1 MPAAQTLPS
10 NRFFPSSG
18 NFAGQGL
25 ACRRGEKLIFRGL
38 DFALPPGG
46 ALVLIGPNGSGKSSL
61 LRLMAGLTPCAAGM
75 LAWNGADIRDDPA
88 VHRAR
93 LHFIGHCDALKPV
106 LSAGESLAFWAR
118 MLGVSV
124 PIEPA
129 LARFGLGHAAAL
141 PCRYLSA
148 GQKRRLALARLV
160 AAPAELWLL
169 DEPLTSLDSDAA
181 AQLLAAIAAHR
192 GQGGRVVLSTHAPIE
207 LGDAMRLSLA
217 DFRPSP
223 TEAAAGLLA

>member
-1 MPAAQTLPS
+1 MPAAQALTSPG
-10 NRFFPSSG
+10 FFSTAG
-18 NFAGQGL
+18 NFAGHGL
-25 ACRRGEKLIFRGL
+25 ACRRGERLIFRSL
-38 DFALPPGG
+38 DFAVPPGG

-61 LRLMAGLTPCAAGM
+61 LRLMAGLTPAETGA
-75 LAWNGADIRDDPA
+75 LAWNGADIREDPV

-93 LHFIGHCDALKPV
+93 LHFIGHSDALKPV

-118 MLGVSV
+118 MRGASAS
-124 PIEPA
+124 IELA
-129 LARFGLGHAAAL
+129 LARFGLTHAAAL

-148 GQKRRLALARLV
+148 GQKRRLALARLI

-181 AQLLAAIAAHR
+181 TQLLAAIAEHR
-192 GQGGRVVLSTHAPIE
+192 AQGGRVVLSTHAAIE
-207 LGDAMRLSLA
+207 LADAARLSLA

-223 TEAAAGLLA
+223 AEAAAELLA